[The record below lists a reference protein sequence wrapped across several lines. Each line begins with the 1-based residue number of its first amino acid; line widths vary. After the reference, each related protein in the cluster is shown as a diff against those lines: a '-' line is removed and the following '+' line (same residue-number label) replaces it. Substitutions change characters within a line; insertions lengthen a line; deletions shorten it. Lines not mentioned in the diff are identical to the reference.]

1 MKKITTELLYKRQI
15 TLKEIGKP
23 GQDRLLQSKVVIV
36 GCGGLGCVSAAYL
49 VGSGIGSIQ
58 LIDFDEVNASN
69 LHRQVFYKMEDVGKP
84 KAKVLASYLKK
95 IGPFSKIHYHEL
107 AVVKENVF
115 KLIAES
121 DIVLDCTDSLPIK
134 YLLNDACVLKNK
146 TLVYGSLYKFDG
158 YVSTFN
164 LEFQK
169 GQFSSNLRD
178 AFPEISKEAIP
189 NCSEVGT
196 LNTIVGLI
204 GLMQANEVL
213 KIVTQVGNPLIDE
226 LLIYNSLENS
236 QYKMK
241 LKRTFSKDTIQKI
254 FDTESYYDL
263 NCEVQDES
271 LLISSEALKKELS
284 NSFSNKNLKIISV
297 LENKDSKLPMNVD
310 QKLPYSQFQ
319 IYQIA
324 FAPSNNYIIVCNK
337 GITSYDVVKR
347 LKEKF
352 PKLKVLSLKGGI
364 LDY

>member
-1 MKKITTELLYKRQI
+1 MSITPEQFYKRQI
-15 TLKEIGKP
+15 TLQEIGKQ
-23 GQDRLLQSKVVIV
+23 GQDRLLQSNVVIV
-36 GCGGLGCVSAAYL
+36 GCGGLGCVAAAYL
-49 VGSGIGSIQ
+49 AGSGIGSIH

-69 LHRQVFYKMEDVGKP
+69 LHRQVFYNIEDVGKP
-84 KAKVLASYLKK
+84 KAKILAAYLQK
-95 IGPFSKIHYHEL
+95 IAPFSKINHHEL

-115 KLIAES
+115 ELIEQG
-121 DIVLDCTDSLPIK
+121 DIVMDCTDSLPVK

-164 LEFQK
+164 FEFQK

-196 LNTIVGLI
+196 LNSIVGII

-241 LKRTFSKDTIQKI
+241 LKRSFSKDAIQKI
-254 FDTESYYDL
+254 FDVESYYDL
-263 NCEVQDES
+263 NCEIQDET
-271 LLISSEALKKELS
+271 LLYTSEALKNELS
-284 NSFSNKNLKIISV
+284 NTRSNKNLKIISV
-297 LENKDSKLPMNVD
+297 IENKDTILPFKADIKM
-310 QKLPYSQFQ
+310 PYSQFQ
-319 IYQIA
+319 IDQIA
-324 FAPSNNYIIVCNK
+324 FSNSNNYIVVCNK
-337 GITSYDVVKR
+337 GITSYEVVKR
-347 LKEKF
+347 IKEKF
-352 PKLKVLSLKGGI
+352 PELTILSLKGG
-364 LDY
+364 LLNY

>member
-1 MKKITTELLYKRQI
+1 MSFTTEQFYKRQI
-15 TLKEIGKP
+15 TLQEIGKQ

-36 GCGGLGCVSAAYL
+36 GCGGLGCVAAAYL
-49 VGSGIGSIQ
+49 AGSGIGSLH

-69 LHRQVFYKMEDVGKP
+69 LHRQVFYKMEDVGKS

-95 IGPFSKIHYHEL
+95 IAPFSKINHHEL

-115 KLIAES
+115 ELITAG
-121 DIVLDCTDSLPIK
+121 DIVLDCTDSLAVK
-134 YLLNDACVLKNK
+134 YLLNDACVLKDK
-146 TLVYGSLYKFDG
+146 TLIYGSLYKFDG

-164 LEFQK
+164 LEFKK

-196 LNTIVGLI
+196 LNSIVGII

-213 KIVTQVGNPLIDE
+213 KIITQVGNPLIDV

-241 LKRTFSKDTIQKI
+241 LKRSFSKGMIQKI
-254 FDTESYYDL
+254 FDAESYYDL
-263 NCEVQDES
+263 NCEIQDET
-271 LLISSEALKKELS
+271 LLLTSETLKKELS
-284 NSFSNKNLKIISV
+284 NVTSNNNLKIISV
-297 LENKDSKLPMNVD
+297 IENMDTIFPFKVD
-310 QKLPYSQFQ
+310 IKLPYSEFQFD
-319 IYQIA
+319 QIA
-324 FAPSNNYIIVCNK
+324 FTTENKYVVVCNK

-347 LKEKF
+347 IKEKN
-352 PKLKVLSLKGGI
+352 PDLKVLSLRGG
-364 LDY
+364 LLNY

>member
-1 MKKITTELLYKRQI
+1 MSISAEQLYKRQI
-15 TLKEIGKP
+15 TLQEIGKQ

-36 GCGGLGCVSAAYL
+36 GCGGLGCVAAAYL
-49 VGSGIGSIQ
+49 AGSGIGSIH

-69 LHRQVFYKMEDVGKP
+69 LHRQVFYKMEDVGNP
-84 KAKVLASYLKK
+84 KATVLASYLSK
-95 IGPFSKIHYHEL
+95 IAPFSKIYHHEL

-115 KLIAES
+115 DLIAEGN
-121 DIVLDCTDSLPIK
+121 IVLDCTDSLPVK

-158 YVSTFN
+158 YVSTLN
-164 LEFQK
+164 LEFKK

-196 LNTIVGLI
+196 LNSIVGII

-241 LKRTFSKDTIQKI
+241 LKRSFSKDMIQKI
-254 FDTESYYDL
+254 FDTERYYDL
-263 NCEVQDES
+263 NCEIQDET
-271 LLISSEALKKELS
+271 LLLTSEALKNELS
-284 NSFSNKNLKIISV
+284 NLTSNKNLRIISV
-297 LENKDSKLPMNVD
+297 LENRDAIFPFKVD
-310 QKLPYSQFQ
+310 IKLPYSQFQ
-319 IYQIA
+319 IDQIA
-324 FAPSNNYIIVCNK
+324 FSPAKNYVIVCNK

-347 LKEKF
+347 IKEKN
-352 PKLKVLSLKGGI
+352 PDLKVLSLKGG
-364 LDY
+364 LLKY